1 MFIFDLLISSII
13 SCVVSQAKKKSP
25 KNRPKKKRQPL
36 YTSPPPA
43 EIDSGDE
50 VEEIGYK
57 TWGIPKDPLS
67 VNWGFAGLGGM
78 ASSKPLS
85 HQKRMATSSVRI
97 NEIKLQ
103 INMALSQHTHV
114 FNVSLAK
121 IRHSVSVP
129 RRDSKT

>member
-25 KNRPKKKRQPL
+25 KHKKNRPKKERQPL

-85 HQKRMATSSVRI
+85 TQKRIPTSSVRI
-97 NEIKLQ
+97 NQIKLR
-103 INMALSQHTHV
+103 INMALSQHACV
-114 FNVSLAK
+114 
-121 IRHSVSVP
+121 
-129 RRDSKT
+129 